1 MAILEIQPKV
11 ATGFSS
17 NYTLHIVT
25 GHQYCLYMLLG
36 VAINDMIQFDNNIE
50 FMLCMLPDIGFLS
63 VHFSIHVGMMSL
75 DVRKCET
82 YFH

>member
-1 MAILEIQPKV
+1 
-11 ATGFSS
+11 
-17 NYTLHIVT
+17 
-25 GHQYCLYMLLG
+25 MLLG